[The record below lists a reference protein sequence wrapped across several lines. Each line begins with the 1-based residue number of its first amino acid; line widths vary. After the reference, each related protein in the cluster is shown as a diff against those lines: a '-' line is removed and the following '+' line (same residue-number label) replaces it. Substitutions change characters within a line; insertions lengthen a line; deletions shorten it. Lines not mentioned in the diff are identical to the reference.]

1 MRHLKFFTAFFLFSA
16 FIFYYALRLFAWV
29 TPITEVTTG
38 KEGEVTDFTVVLDA
52 GHGGEDS
59 GAVGVT
65 GVLEKDLNFEVVSV
79 LSALLRASG
88 CEVVLTRTEDKLLYT
103 EEENIYGMRKN
114 CDLKNRLKISHENPD
129 ALFISIHMNNFTMSQ
144 YSGLQVWYSTKREES
159 RSFAEAVQASVREGL
174 QNSNNRSIKAADR
187 NLYLLDRNENPAIL
201 IECGFLSNPEEC
213 EALSQEDYQKRLCFF
228 IFCAIMNERTKIA
241 E

>member
-103 EEENIYGMRKN
+103 
-114 CDLKNRLKISHENPD
+114 
-129 ALFISIHMNNFTMSQ
+129 
-144 YSGLQVWYSTKREES
+144 
-159 RSFAEAVQASVREGL
+159 
-174 QNSNNRSIKAADR
+174 
-187 NLYLLDRNENPAIL
+187 
-201 IECGFLSNPEEC
+201 
-213 EALSQEDYQKRLCFF
+213 
-228 IFCAIMNERTKIA
+228 
-241 E
+241 